1 MASSFG
7 KPVSKDQKSSNS
19 FSKKRT
25 SNHVISFKLV
35 KEKLLKGRV
44 ESLECEELSSYC
56 SKLQLKTSGTTGEL
70 IERLAPLKDESLF
83 DKRVSQ
89 ITKQY
94 KFRTSLSREN
104 VPPPKAG
111 WKFYSRKSNKK
122 T

>member
-19 FSKKRT
+19 FSKKPT
-25 SNHVISFKLV
+25 SKHVMSFELV

-56 SKLQLKTSGTTGEL
+56 SKLQLKRSGTTGEL
-70 IERLAPLKDESLF
+70 VERLAPLKDESLF

-89 ITKQY
+89 ITK
-94 KFRTSLSREN
+94 
-104 VPPPKAG
+104 
-111 WKFYSRKSNKK
+111 
-122 T
+122 